1 MIGSQFLSHCK
12 PGVRIVNVA
21 RGGLLDYEAVRVGLD
36 SGRIAGLGLDVQ
48 EHEPVDPQ
56 HWLAQHPRLVVLYA
70 KHKRITSGRVR
81 VCRCFK
87 SADGGACLLK
97 VVVFWIRCSVYLTPH
112 IAGVTE
118 MSCKCA
124 AGQHIRCCMPTIM
137 SRLPLSLSALLA
149 VPVQTATWQRLW
161 QRRCGACGRARRR
174 PGS

>member
-56 HWLAQHPRLVVLYA
+56 HWLAQHPRLVMLYA

-87 SADGGACLLK
+87 SEDGGACLLK

-124 AGQHIRCCMPTIM
+124 AGLHLVLHANNHVSSSTF
-137 SRLPLSLSALLA
+137 PLRVLA
-149 VPVQTATWQRLW
+149 VPVQTATWQRWW